1 MNVFRYELRQYR
13 RGLLGWAVGLSAF
26 VCLYMPFMPAFLDE
40 AASMKEFFL
49 SLGPAVLGAMGIN
62 VDLFFGTLGFY
73 GFLFIFINLL
83 GAIQASAIGLNI
95 ISKETLMKT
104 ADFLLTKPESRGNI
118 FLEKLLA
125 AVFSLAV
132 TELAFYATSAVAMRL
147 ATGSGLA
154 VRPFVLITLT
164 LTYTQLIFL
173 AVGMFAATAVGKIKS
188 VTPVAVGISLGAFII
203 GMMSNMTGSEVL
215 RWFSPLRWFD
225 TNQILKDGGYE
236 PKFFIFNFAASAVLL
251 AGAYM
256 VYRKKNIAAV

>member
-40 AASMKEFFL
+40 ASSMKEFFV
-49 SLGPAVLGAMGIN
+49 SLGPEVLAAMGVN

-83 GAIQASAIGLNI
+83 GAIQASAVGLNI
-95 ISKETLMKT
+95 ISKERRMKT

-125 AVFSLAV
+125 AAFSLAV
-132 TELAFYATSAVAMRL
+132 TELAFYITSTAAMRMVTDSAL
-147 ATGSGLA
+147 PM
-154 VRPFVLITLT
+154 RPFVLITLT

-173 AVGMFAATAVGKIKS
+173 AIGMFAATAVGKIKS
-188 VTPVAVGISLGAFII
+188 VTPVAVGISMAAFVI
-203 GMMSNMTGSEVL
+203 GMLANMTGSEAIRL
-215 RWFSPLRWFD
+215 FSPLRWFD
-225 TNQILKDGGYE
+225 SNQILTDGGYDM
-236 PKFFIFNFAASAVLL
+236 KYFIFNFAASAVLL
-251 AGAYM
+251 AGAYI